1 MSASSMQ
8 LNRPEAYE
16 TVTEQDIDQRRYTE
30 IRTACMAHMGENGA
44 RFLKPHRLDLLR
56 KPQA

>member
-1 MSASSMQ
+1 MQ

-16 TVTEQDIDQRRYTE
+16 TATELDIDERRYTQ
-30 IRTACMAHMGENGA
+30 IRTAFMTHMGEDGA

-56 KPQA
+56 KPPA